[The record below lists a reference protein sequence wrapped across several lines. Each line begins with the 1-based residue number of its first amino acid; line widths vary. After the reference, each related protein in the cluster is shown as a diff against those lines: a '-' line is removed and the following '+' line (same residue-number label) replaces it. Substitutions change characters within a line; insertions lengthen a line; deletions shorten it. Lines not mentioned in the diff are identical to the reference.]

1 MSTELEEKM
10 LQLLKAKKMHEEYEN
25 IIRGM
30 AGEMKAS
37 MSDLEAKYFTK
48 QLDLKEVLQKK
59 DKEIEQVRVQLMTQR
74 EAKFP
79 V

>member
-1 MSTELEEKM
+1 M